1 MVDLVVCNPPFHA
14 TPKEAEAESLR
25 KQSNLKQ
32 QKVRKSVLNFGG
44 QARELWCEGGEEW
57 FVRRMVTQSEA
68 VRNQVLWFSSLVAKQ
83 THLKAIY
90 EALRSVKADMVQ
102 TIPMGQG
109 NKSSRLVAWTFQD
122 KTARAVW
129 REKRWIKKPKS

>member
-1 MVDLVVCNPPFHA
+1 
-14 TPKEAEAESLR
+14 
-25 KQSNLKQ
+25 
-32 QKVRKSVLNFGG
+32 
-44 QARELWCEGGEEW
+44 
-57 FVRRMVTQSEA
+57 
-68 VRNQVLWFSSLVAKQ
+68 VLWFSSLVAKQ